1 MNINNNKLWDLFDVR
16 GLKLTNLVK
25 LYSWVNVYA
34 FEIHL
39 DLVKIAWMGS
49 QTDAG
54 STYASFILMSP
65 ILADGDVIFPAVD
78 SNEIIANISNPRKN
92 NKRRGKD
99 GFVKIFSNKIVLT
112 ELEMLDGH
120 CFDLIGL
127 FWLLGVK

>member
-1 MNINNNKLWDLFDVR
+1 
-16 GLKLTNLVK
+16 
-25 LYSWVNVYA
+25 
-34 FEIHL
+34 
-39 DLVKIAWMGS
+39 MGS

-54 STYASFILMSP
+54 STYDSCILMSP
-65 ILADGDVIFPAVD
+65 ILADGHVLFPSVD

-92 NKRRGKD
+92 NKRRGED

-127 FWLLGVK
+127 F

>member
-1 MNINNNKLWDLFDVR
+1 
-16 GLKLTNLVK
+16 
-25 LYSWVNVYA
+25 
-34 FEIHL
+34 
-39 DLVKIAWMGS
+39 MGS

-54 STYASFILMSP
+54 STYASSILMSP

-92 NKRRGKD
+92 NKWRRKG

-120 CFDLIGL
+120 CFDLFGL
-127 FWLLGVK
+127 F